1 MKKVF
6 MMIALMAIPFAM
18 QAQTKFHD
26 AEANEAKGKV
36 KSLTVSMMGM
46 DRTYN
51 FSEDGKMTSS
61 EITDAVY
68 DADGY
73 IQSAKVSMQ
82 GQSSEVKYIW
92 ENGLLKG
99 LVLEVMG
106 NELKMTNVY
115 DENGVATGVK
125 IDMGGQVNEQKYKDI
140 KLDDH
145 GNWIS
150 RTSDMMGTEMV
161 STRKIEYYE

>member
-6 MMIALMAIPFAM
+6 MLLAMMAMPFAM

-26 AEANEAKGKV
+26 AEANEAKGAV

-46 DRTYN
+46 DRTYQ
-51 FSEDGKMTSS
+51 FSEDGKIVSGDIS
-61 EITDAVY
+61 DAKY

-73 IQSAKVSMQ
+73 IQSAKMNMQ
-82 GQSSEVKYIW
+82 GQSSEIKFIW
-92 ENGLLKG
+92 ENGQLKG
-99 LVLEVMG
+99 QVLEVMG

-125 IDMGGQVNEQKYKDI
+125 IDMGGQEMEQKYTDI

-150 RTSDMMGTEMV
+150 RTSSMMGQEMV
-161 STRKIEYYE
+161 TTRKIEYYE

>member
-26 AEANEAKGKV
+26 AEANEAKGPV
-36 KSLTVSMMGM
+36 KSMTVSMMGM

-51 FSEDGKMTSS
+51 FSEDGKIISGDIS
-61 EITDAVY
+61 ECKY

-73 IQSAKVSMQ
+73 LQSAKMNMQ
-82 GQSSEVKYIW
+82 GQSSEIKFVW

-99 LVLEVMG
+99 QVLEVMG

-115 DENGVATGVK
+115 NENGIATGVK
-125 IDMGGQVNEQKYKDI
+125 IDMGGNEMEQKYSDI

-150 RTSDMMGTEMV
+150 RTTSAMGQEMV
-161 STRKIEYYE
+161 TTRKIEYYE